1 VFSISEIE
9 YNDVKLGRWSRTIGF
24 LTRDLTMASPAR
36 VDNTVSLEEF
46 LRLPEIDD
54 HPYLEYIDG
63 RIEAKVSPQGKHSSI
78 EGKLVAHL
86 STYAEPRGLGDAFPE
101 LRCTFAGRSMIPDVV
116 FLLEEHIETDERGE
130 ILDPILRPPDI
141 HVEIVSPDQSVRKCR
156 EKLVFSMANGCR
168 LGWLIDPRRK
178 TVDVYRPGC
187 LSERLAAEGVLKGDS
202 VLPRYRLPV
211 VKLFGWLVRRKPNP
225 PPKPGT

>member
-1 VFSISEIE
+1 MPEIE

-36 VDNTVSLEEF
+36 VDNVTSLEEF
-46 LRLPEIDD
+46 LRLPEIDE

-63 RIEAKVSPQGKHSSI
+63 RIEAKVPPQKRHGLIAKELMVDVDAYS
-78 EGKLVAHL
+78 K
-86 STYAEPRGLGDAFPE
+86 PRRLGMTFPE

-116 FLLEEHIETDERGE
+116 FLLKEHIETDERGE
-130 ILDPILRPPDI
+130 VLDPTFRSPDI

-156 EKLVFSMANGCR
+156 EKLNFSTANGCP
-168 LGWLIDPRRK
+168 LGWLIDPRRR
-178 TVDVYRPGC
+178 TVDVYRPDRRA
-187 LSERLAAEGVLKGDS
+187 ERLPADGVLKGGP

-211 VKLFGWLVRRKPNP
+211 VKLFGWLVPW
-225 PPKPGT
+225 